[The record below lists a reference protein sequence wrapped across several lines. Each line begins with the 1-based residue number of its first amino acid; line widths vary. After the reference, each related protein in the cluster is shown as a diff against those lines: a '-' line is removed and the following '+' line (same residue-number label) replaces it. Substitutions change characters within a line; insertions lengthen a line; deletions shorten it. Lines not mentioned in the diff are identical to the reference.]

1 LNWVRLDIV
10 DELIVQVYK
19 ENLDHFIGKLSRPEM
34 EEVKQKIPAG
44 IGVMA
49 GLRTKPVSIQ
59 QIQSQVRAAQQRGLG
74 VAFFYYESLWNTA
87 PGALK
92 ERLAGFKSLFPY
104 PALRTAVEPGEGET
118 KVESVP
124 WETNL
129 TVTDKIPF

>member
-1 LNWVRLDIV
+1 
-10 DELIVQVYK
+10 
-19 ENLDHFIGKLSRPEM
+19 M
-34 EEVKQKIPAG
+34 
-44 IGVMA
+44 
-49 GLRTKPVSIQ
+49 Q

-104 PALRTAVEPGEGET
+104 PALRTEVESGEGEI
-118 KVESVP
+118 
-124 WETNL
+124 NL